1 MQKFERWLAV
11 GLVALVALILAL
23 VVIGPQLD
31 RQESPPEP
39 APTPGN
45 AETMTARVI
54 EVIDEGVIES
64 GFEADFGG
72 AQHYQRL
79 LLEVVS
85 GSLAGQRVIVEE
97 GTMNIVGQE
106 RSFRPGDRVY
116 LERLVGPQQER
127 LYITDFVRT
136 NSLFWIVALFVGL
149 VLLIGRTR
157 GARSLAGALF
167 SLVMILGFILPQ
179 IKAGH
184 DPVNASVIGSIIL
197 LAVSTYVIYGWNP
210 KAHAALAGMTISLVL
225 TAILAWLFVG
235 WTRLSGFGSEEGAYI
250 LVELGPNV
258 SLQGLV
264 LGGII
269 IGSLGALD
277 DVCISQA
284 SAIFELINANR
295 SLGWR
300 ELFGRSLNI
309 GRDHIASMVNTL
321 LLAYVG
327 ASMPLIMVFS
337 IYQEPILRR
346 LSREP
351 IAEEIVRTM
360 VGSIGLV
367 LAVPITSLIA
377 SWMAR
382 WVAQRAGATVA
393 LVESEL

>member
-184 DPVNASVIGSIIL
+184 DPVNASVIGSII
-197 LAVSTYVIYGWNP
+197 GQ
-210 KAHAALAGMTISLVL
+210 HAASGLRGRLDAIDYGVFHLPGADLA
-225 TAILAWLFVG
+225 AAQP
-235 WTRLSGFGSEEGAYI
+235 RAY
-250 LVELGPNV
+250 
-258 SLQGLV
+258 
-264 LGGII
+264 
-269 IGSLGALD
+269 
-277 DVCISQA
+277 
-284 SAIFELINANR
+284 R
-295 SLGWR
+295 
-300 ELFGRSLNI
+300 
-309 GRDHIASMVNTL
+309 GRDCAHNGRQHRIGPGGADYQL
-321 LLAYVG
+321 DCQLDGPVG
-327 ASMPLIMVFS
+327 GSARGCN
-337 IYQEPILRR
+337 RR
-346 LSREP
+346 
-351 IAEEIVRTM
+351 
-360 VGSIGLV
+360 
-367 LAVPITSLIA
+367 
-377 SWMAR
+377 AR
-382 WVAQRAGATVA
+382 GV
-393 LVESEL
+393 